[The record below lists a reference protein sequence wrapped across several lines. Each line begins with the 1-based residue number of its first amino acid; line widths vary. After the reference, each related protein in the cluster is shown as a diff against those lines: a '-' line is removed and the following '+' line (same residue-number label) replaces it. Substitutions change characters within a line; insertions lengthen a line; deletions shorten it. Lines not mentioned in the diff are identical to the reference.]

1 MAGQRL
7 RGSRYLLGSLILL
20 LIVFPAL
27 TDLAR
32 PVLLTSV
39 VAGVFLGGVVVV
51 EPGKH
56 RVRIAVV
63 LAAMQVAL
71 TMTLVW
77 LRESSFIYRLN
88 LAIGLSTTAILI
100 AYCIYCVLRYVLQ
113 ATRITRD
120 QIYAGISVYLM
131 IGFAFGSAYY
141 LINALKPGGFAINA
155 SPLAADPTPDLMYF
169 SFVTLA
175 TLGYGD
181 ITPVARPLRVLAE
194 LEALAGSLYMA
205 IFMAR
210 LVSLHSSHHEKTHG
224 SGQE

>member
-1 MAGQRL
+1 MAAPRL
-7 RGSRYLLGSLILL
+7 RGSGYLLASLVLL
-20 LIVFPAL
+20 LVTFPAL

-39 VAGVFLGGVVVV
+39 VAGVFLGGVIVV

-56 RVRIAVV
+56 RVRIAIV
-63 LAAMQVAL
+63 LAALQIAL
-71 TMTLVW
+71 TMTGVW
-77 LRESSFIYRLN
+77 LLESSFVYRLN
-88 LAIGLSTTAILI
+88 VFFGLGTTAILI
-100 AYCIYCVLRYVLQ
+100 IYCIYCVLRYVLQ
-113 ATRITRD
+113 AARITRD

-155 SPLAADPTPDLMYF
+155 GPLAADPTPDLMYF

-181 ITPVARPLRVLAE
+181 ITPVARTLRVLAE
-194 LEALAGSLYMA
+194 LESLAGTLYMA

-210 LVSLHSSHHEKTHG
+210 LVSLHSSHHEEAH
-224 SGQE
+224 SGE